1 MSKFIIAIALS
12 CFLTGC
18 GLLPEKTISIF
29 TLEKSREKL
38 NLKTPTL
45 EEMEKLRWIV
55 ITSNNAKEVFAKM
68 QAEGLDP
75 VLFGLSDEDYELLAK
90 NFAQIRSTLKQTQ
103 DILDRYKEYYEGTT
117 KTTDST
123 NNTVA
128 PSSSDKK

>member
-1 MSKFIIAIALS
+1 MIKIISIIVLS
-12 CFLTGC
+12 LFLTNCSLVG
-18 GLLPEKTISIF
+18 EKVIKVLTQ
-29 TLEKSREKL
+29 EQSREKL

-55 ITSNNAKEVFAKM
+55 ITSNNANEVFAKM
-68 QAEGLDP
+68 KAEGLDP

-117 KTTDST
+117 KTDNST

-128 PSSSDKK
+128 PNSSDKK

>member
-1 MSKFIIAIALS
+1 MIKIISVIALS
-12 CFLTGC
+12 LFLNSC

-29 TLEKSREKL
+29 SMEKSREKL
-38 NLKTPTL
+38 NLKTPTV

-55 ITSNNAKEVFAKM
+55 ITSNNATEVFAKM
-68 QAEGLDP
+68 KAEGLDP

-117 KTTDST
+117 KTDNST

-128 PSSSDKK
+128 PNSSDKK

>member
-1 MSKFIIAIALS
+1 MIALS
-12 CFLTGC
+12 LLLTNCSILG
-18 GLLPEKTISIF
+18 EKVIKVLTQ
-29 TLEKSREKL
+29 EQSREKL

-55 ITSNNAKEVFAKM
+55 ITSSNAQEVFAKM
-68 QAEGLDP
+68 KAEGLDP

-117 KTTDST
+117 KKDSST
-123 NNTVA
+123 NDSVA
-128 PSSSDKK
+128 PNSSDKK

>member
-1 MSKFIIAIALS
+1 MIKIITIITLS
-12 CFLTGC
+12 LFLTNC
-18 GLLPEKTISIF
+18 SLLGEKVIKVLTQDQ
-29 TLEKSREKL
+29 SREKL

-55 ITSNNAKEVFAKM
+55 ITSNNAQEVFAKM
-68 QAEGLDP
+68 KAEGLDP

-117 KTTDST
+117 KKDSST
-123 NNTVA
+123 NDSVA
-128 PSSSDKK
+128 PNSSDKK

>member
-1 MSKFIIAIALS
+1 MSKFVLAIVLS
-12 CFLTGC
+12 LFLTNCSLVG
-18 GLLPEKTISIF
+18 EKVIKVLTQ
-29 TLEKSREKL
+29 EQSREKL

-55 ITSNNAKEVFAKM
+55 ITSNNANEVFAKM
-68 QAEGLDP
+68 KAEGLDP

-117 KTTDST
+117 KTDNST

-128 PSSSDKK
+128 PNSSDKK

>member
-1 MSKFIIAIALS
+1 MIALS
-12 CFLTGC
+12 LFLTNC

-29 TLEKSREKL
+29 TMEKSREKI

-55 ITSNNAKEVFAKM
+55 ITSNNATEVFAKM
-68 QAEGLDP
+68 KAEGLDP

-117 KTTDST
+117 KTDNST

-128 PSSSDKK
+128 PNSSDKK

>member
-1 MSKFIIAIALS
+1 MQIRLTSHTTNNMIKIISVIALS
-12 CFLTGC
+12 LFLNSC

-29 TLEKSREKL
+29 SMEKSREKL

-55 ITSNNAKEVFAKM
+55 ITSNNATEVFAKM
-68 QAEGLDP
+68 KAEGLDP

-103 DILDRYKEYYEGTT
+103 DILDRYKEYYEGQN
-117 KTTDST
+117 KT
-123 NNTVA
+123 NN
-128 PSSSDKK
+128 

>member
-1 MSKFIIAIALS
+1 MYHTMIKIISVIALS
-12 CFLTGC
+12 LFLTSC

-29 TLEKSREKL
+29 SMEKSREKL
-38 NLKTPTL
+38 NLKTPTI

-55 ITSNNAKEVFAKM
+55 ITSNNANEVFAKM
-68 QAEGLDP
+68 KAEGLDP

-117 KTTDST
+117 KQNTD
-123 NNTVA
+123 NNNI
-128 PSSSDKK
+128 SK

>member
-1 MSKFIIAIALS
+1 MNNMIKIISVIALS
-12 CFLTGC
+12 LLLTNCSILG
-18 GLLPEKTISIF
+18 EKVIKVLTQ
-29 TLEKSREKL
+29 EQSREKL

-55 ITSNNAKEVFAKM
+55 ITSNNAQEVFAKM

-103 DILDRYKEYYEGTT
+103 DILERYKEYYEGTT
-117 KTTDST
+117 KTS
-123 NNTVA
+123 N
-128 PSSSDKK
+128 

>member
-1 MSKFIIAIALS
+1 MCLLLNGCSILGEKVIKV
-12 CFLTGC
+12 LTQ
-18 GLLPEKTISIF
+18 EQ
-29 TLEKSREKL
+29 SREKL

-55 ITSNNAKEVFAKM
+55 ITSNNANEVFAKM
-68 QAEGLDP
+68 KAEGLDP

-117 KTTDST
+117 KTTDGT

-128 PSSSDKK
+128 PSSSNKK

>member
-1 MSKFIIAIALS
+1 MSKFVLAIVLS
-12 CFLTGC
+12 LFLTNCSLVG
-18 GLLPEKTISIF
+18 EKVIKVLTQ
-29 TLEKSREKL
+29 EQSREKL

-55 ITSNNAKEVFAKM
+55 ITSNNATEVFAKM
-68 QAEGLDP
+68 KAEGLDP

-117 KTTDST
+117 KTDNST

-128 PSSSDKK
+128 PNSSDKK

>member
-1 MSKFIIAIALS
+1 MIKIISIIVLS
-12 CFLTGC
+12 LFLTNCSLVG
-18 GLLPEKTISIF
+18 EKVIKVLTQ
-29 TLEKSREKL
+29 EQSREKL

-55 ITSNNAKEVFAKM
+55 ITSNNANEVFAKM
-68 QAEGLDP
+68 KAEGLDP

-103 DILDRYKEYYEGTT
+103 DILERYKEYYEGTT
-117 KTTDST
+117 KTTNST

>member
-1 MSKFIIAIALS
+1 MSL
-12 CFLTGC
+12 FLTNC

-29 TLEKSREKL
+29 TMEKSREKI

-55 ITSNNAKEVFAKM
+55 ITSNNANEVFAKM
-68 QAEGLDP
+68 KAEGLDP

-117 KTTDST
+117 KTDNST

-128 PSSSDKK
+128 PNSSDKK

>member
-1 MSKFIIAIALS
+1 MIKIVAIITMCL
-12 CFLTGC
+12 FLNGC
-18 GLLPEKTISIF
+18 SILGEKVIKVLTQ
-29 TLEKSREKL
+29 EQSREKL

-55 ITSNNAKEVFAKM
+55 ITSNNANEVFAKM
-68 QAEGLDP
+68 KAEGLDP

-117 KTTDST
+117 KANDSK
-123 NNTVA
+123 NNSVA
-128 PSSSDKK
+128 PGNSDKK

>member
-1 MSKFIIAIALS
+1 MIKIIAVIALS
-12 CFLTGC
+12 LLLTNCSILG
-18 GLLPEKTISIF
+18 EKVIKVLTQ
-29 TLEKSREKL
+29 EQSREKL

-55 ITSNNAKEVFAKM
+55 ITSNNAQEVFAKM
-68 QAEGLDP
+68 KAEGLDP

-117 KTTDST
+117 KKDSST
-123 NNTVA
+123 NDSVA
-128 PSSSDKK
+128 PNSSDKK

>member
-1 MSKFIIAIALS
+1 MIALS
-12 CFLTGC
+12 LLLTNCSILG
-18 GLLPEKTISIF
+18 EKVIKVLTQ
-29 TLEKSREKL
+29 EQSREKL

-55 ITSNNAKEVFAKM
+55 ITSNNANEVFAKM
-68 QAEGLDP
+68 KAEGLDP

-117 KTTDST
+117 KTDNST

-128 PSSSDKK
+128 PNSSDKK

>member
-1 MSKFIIAIALS
+1 MSKFVLAIVLS
-12 CFLTGC
+12 CFLTNCSLVG
-18 GLLPEKTISIF
+18 EKVIKVLTQ
-29 TLEKSREKL
+29 EQSREKL

-55 ITSNNAKEVFAKM
+55 ITSNNATEVFAKM
-68 QAEGLDP
+68 KAEGLDP

-117 KTTDST
+117 KTDNST

-128 PSSSDKK
+128 PNSSDKK

>member
-1 MSKFIIAIALS
+1 MNNMIKIISVIALS
-12 CFLTGC
+12 LLLTNCSILG
-18 GLLPEKTISIF
+18 EKVIKVLTQ
-29 TLEKSREKL
+29 EQSREKI

-117 KTTDST
+117 KTS
-123 NNTVA
+123 N
-128 PSSSDKK
+128 

>member
-1 MSKFIIAIALS
+1 MIKIISVIALS
-12 CFLTGC
+12 LLLTNCSILG
-18 GLLPEKTISIF
+18 EKVIKVLTQ
-29 TLEKSREKL
+29 EQSREKL

-55 ITSNNAKEVFAKM
+55 ITSNNANEVFAKM
-68 QAEGLDP
+68 KAEGLDP

-117 KTTDST
+117 KTDNST

-128 PSSSDKK
+128 PNSSDKK